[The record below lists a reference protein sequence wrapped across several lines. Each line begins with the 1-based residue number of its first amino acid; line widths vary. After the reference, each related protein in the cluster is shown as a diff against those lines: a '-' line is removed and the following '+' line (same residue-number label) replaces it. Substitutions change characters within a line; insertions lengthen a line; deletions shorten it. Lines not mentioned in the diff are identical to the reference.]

1 VTGYSLFGQ
10 PAWVS
15 SGTLAFAYTLP
26 PFKARGWIFT
36 NSLSTMLV
44 TLPAER
50 FAKYHYSLTSW
61 KKDTSL
67 SIANYAMEPAGIS

>member
-26 PFKARGWIFT
+26 PFRARGWIFT

-44 TLPAER
+44 TLLAER
-50 FAKYHYSLTSW
+50 FAKYRYSLT
-61 KKDTSL
+61 TALNSL
-67 SIANYAMEPAGIS
+67 HALN